1 MSELKLQ
8 DYEPTWRPDIQALR
22 ALAVLL
28 VVFYHAHLPG
38 VHGGF
43 LGVDVFFVISGFV
56 ITGVLLHERVRSDG
70 TSILD
75 FYARRIRRILPAA
88 TATIILTIFA
98 TYHWLAFITG
108 DKVANDAK
116 WVTAFLGNIHFAVTG
131 TNYFGASDPPST
143 LTQFWS
149 LAVEEQFYV
158 VWPLLFFALT
168 ALLPKRFQ
176 RTSLLVGLV
185 TILVASGIW
194 SIVETSQNPV
204 WAFYSPLTRGWE
216 LGLGALLAVAT
227 PLLRNKAPKL
237 GAVFG
242 FVGCAVIGAAT
253 WFYTSDT
260 AGSAWPGWRAAVPVA
275 ATGLVIAGG
284 TLRQSSGFGLLTK
297 WTPIQWFGA
306 ISFSLYLVH
315 YPIIQIAE
323 QQGGFAQV
331 LPTLS
336 NVGLVAI
343 SIVIAAASFYL
354 IEQPFR
360 KWKLLQNK
368 RWVTYLLGAL
378 LIAIT
383 YGAIYWHLAN
393 NGGF

>member
-1 MSELKLQ
+1 MSELTLQ
-8 DYEPTWRPDIQALR
+8 DYEPKWRPDIQALR

-28 VVFYHAHLPG
+28 VVFFHAHLPG

-56 ITGVLLHERVRSDG
+56 ITGVLLHERVNSQG

-88 TATIILTIFA
+88 TATIILTVFA
-98 TYHWLAFITG
+98 TYHWLAFVTG

-116 WVTAFLGNIHFAVTG
+116 WVTAFLGNIHFAITG
-131 TNYFGASDPPST
+131 SSYFGASDPPST

-158 VWPLLFFALT
+158 VWPLLFLGLT

-176 RTSLLVGLV
+176 RTSLLVGLLA
-185 TILVASGIW
+185 ILVSSGLW
-194 SIVETSQNPV
+194 SILQTAHNPV

-216 LGLGALLAVAT
+216 LGFGALLAVVT
-227 PLLRNKAPKL
+227 PLLRNKAPRL
-237 GAVFG
+237 GLLLSFL
-242 FVGCAVIGAAT
+242 GCVTIGLAT
-253 WFYTSDT
+253 WFYTSQT
-260 AGSAWPGWRAAVPVA
+260 AAASWPGWRAAIPVA

-284 TLRQSSGFGLLTK
+284 TLREGRGFGKLTNAT
-297 WTPIQWFGA
+297 WVQWFGA

-315 YPIIQIAE
+315 YPVIQIAE
-323 QQGGFAQV
+323 QRGGFVEIQP
-331 LPTLS
+331 LLS
-336 NVGLVAI
+336 NIGLVAI
-343 SIVIAAASFYL
+343 GIVLAAVSYYVV
-354 IEQPFR
+354 EQPFR
-360 KWKLLQNK
+360 KWKLLQEK
-368 RWVTYLLGAL
+368 RWATYAMGGI
-378 LIAIT
+378 LIGGT